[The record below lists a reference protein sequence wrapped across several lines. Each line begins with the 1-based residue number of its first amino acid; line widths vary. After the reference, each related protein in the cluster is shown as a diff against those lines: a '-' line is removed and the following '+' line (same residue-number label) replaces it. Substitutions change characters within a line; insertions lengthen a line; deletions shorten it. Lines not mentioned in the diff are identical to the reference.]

1 MSNRRSI
8 LVIKYI
14 VLSAGAIIMLFP
26 FYWALSTS
34 FRELRDILF
43 DPYSLVPR
51 NPTFANYLSIF
62 NKAPFGR
69 YLLNSLIVASAT
81 AFLQITTASLS
92 AFAFA
97 RMKFRGREI
106 IFIVFLATMMIP
118 QQILMIPQYIV
129 VMRLGMGNSYAGL
142 VLPYAAT
149 AISIFFLRQFFRT
162 IPKDLEDAAIID
174 GCGPLRILLN
184 VFIPLAKPAIATL
197 SVFAFMWSWN
207 NYFWPL
213 LIIDSTEM
221 RTIQLGLAL
230 FRTEGGIQWG
240 EFMAGT
246 VVATLPI
253 LIVYFIAQKQFIKG
267 ITLTGMKG

>member
-1 MSNRRSI
+1 
-8 LVIKYI
+8 
-14 VLSAGAIIMLFP
+14 
-26 FYWALSTS
+26 
-34 FRELRDILF
+34 
-43 DPYSLVPR
+43 
-51 NPTFANYLSIF
+51 
-62 NKAPFGR
+62 
-69 YLLNSLIVASAT
+69 
-81 AFLQITTASLS
+81 
-92 AFAFA
+92 
-97 RMKFRGREI
+97 
-106 IFIVFLATMMIP
+106 
-118 QQILMIPQYIV
+118 MIPQYLV
-129 VMRLGMGNSYAGL
+129 VMRLGMGDSYAGL

-162 IPKDLEDAAIID
+162 IPKDLEDAAVID

-184 VFIPLAKPAIATL
+184 VFVPLAKPALATI

-253 LIVYFIAQKQFIKG
+253 LIAYFIAQKQFIRG

>member
-1 MSNRRSI
+1 MNSRRST

-14 VLSAGAIIMLFP
+14 VLSAGAIVMLFP

-43 DPYSLVPR
+43 DPYSLLPR
-51 NPTFANYLSIF
+51 NPTFANYTSIF

-81 AFLQITTASLS
+81 TLLQIVTATLS

-106 IFIVFLATMMIP
+106 IFIVFLATMMVP
-118 QQILMIPQYIV
+118 QQILMIPQYLV
-129 VMRLGMGNSYAGL
+129 VMRLGMGDSYAGL

-184 VFIPLAKPAIATL
+184 VFVPLAKPALATI

-253 LIVYFIAQKQFIKG
+253 LIAYFIAQKQFIRG